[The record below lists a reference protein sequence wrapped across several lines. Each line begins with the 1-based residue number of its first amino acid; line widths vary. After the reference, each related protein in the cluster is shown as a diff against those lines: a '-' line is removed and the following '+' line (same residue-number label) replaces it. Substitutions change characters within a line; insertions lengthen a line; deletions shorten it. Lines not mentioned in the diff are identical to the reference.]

1 MIRELVAR
9 RSIWV
14 ARYPVGTGPRSR
26 WHSEED
32 AHTARCRSDHCG
44 SILTLLGWEPAFRLA
59 RTRYPSAPGGSQ
71 CRRALSPT
79 ADGMATPGARRGA
92 RRVGGESRSQRVGLK
107 RWIMSAIR
115 PSRN

>member
-1 MIRELVAR
+1 MTRELVAR
-9 RSIWV
+9 SRIWV
-14 ARYPVGTGPRSR
+14 ARYPIGTGPRSR

-32 AHTARCRSDHCG
+32 AHTARRRSDHCG
-44 SILTLLGWEPAFRLA
+44 SILALLGREPAFRLA
-59 RTRYPSAPGGSQ
+59 RARYPSAPGGSR
-71 CRRALSPT
+71 CRRVLSPA

-115 PSRN
+115 LSRN